1 MVDTT
6 RTRRVLRSNQAA
18 PSGRPRLLVTRTNSG
33 LAVGR
38 DPGATPSSDIWPD
51 GRPNLLARV
60 ARAARI
66 AVKEVSRAGDVP
78 LPHLYRGRDFE
89 RRRDAA

>member
-1 MVDTT
+1 MIDTT

-18 PSGRPRLLVTRTNSG
+18 PFGRPRLLAERTDSALPAGQGPSVT
-33 LAVGR
+33 
-38 DPGATPSSDIWPD
+38 PPSEIWPD
-51 GRPNLLARV
+51 GRPHLLARV

-78 LPHLYRGRDFE
+78 LPHLYRGRDFD
-89 RRRDAA
+89 RRRNAA